1 MQSQLAAEKKAS
13 LDARAALDEI
23 NKSETYL
30 QAQLAESLRNHNKV
44 GADYQNRVQELAAAQ
59 QKIDEL
65 QSQLSEKTALLA
77 KLGTEK
83 DSVLNQAERIKTT
96 YEALVSGLRVDID
109 KKQATIEAF
118 EDKVRVRF
126 VDRVLFKSGH
136 SSVTTKGRA
145 SLKNVADALVNMP
158 GYTVRVSGH
167 TDNVPIAADYQTKFP
182 TNWELSAARAA
193 AVVRYFVE
201 ELGWDGSRMQAVGHG
216 DFQPVASNETAA
228 GRAQNR
234 RVEIAVIPN

>member
-1 MQSQLAAEKKAS
+1 M
-13 LDARAALDEI
+13 R
-23 NKSETYL
+23 
-30 QAQLAESLRNHNKV
+30 HWFP
-44 GADYQNRVQELAAAQ
+44 
-59 QKIDEL
+59 
-65 QSQLSEKTALLA
+65 
-77 KLGTEK
+77 
-83 DSVLNQAERIKTT
+83 
-96 YEALVSGLRVDID
+96 VSKVDID

-136 SSVTTKGRA
+136 STVTAKGRA
-145 SLKNVADALVNMP
+145 SLKNVADGTCKHAGLHRAS
-158 GYTVRVSGH
+158 VRTYRQCANS
-167 TDNVPIAADYQTKFP
+167 ADYKSKFP

-201 ELGWDGSRMQAVGHG
+201 ELGWDGSRLQAVGHA
-216 DFQPVASNETAA
+216 DFQPVAANETAE